1 MKNGAETGFWARMR
15 ERYLADYLIAE
26 FKNVNSSVGNTS
38 VWQLAGY
45 MKEKGVGFFGMLIAR
60 NGVSR
65 GTANP
70 AVLDQWVHA
79 NKMIVPVS
87 NEDLKA
93 MMEMRDNGGEPT
105 DYVDDLVDRIR
116 CSV

>member
-1 MKNGAETGFWARMR
+1 M
-15 ERYLADYLIAE
+15 
-26 FKNVNSSVGNTS
+26 
-38 VWQLAGY
+38 
-45 MKEKGVGFFGMLIAR
+45 GFFGMLIAR

-93 MMEMRDNGGEPT
+93 MMEMRDSGGVPT